1 MFFTGFETSERLL
14 QYTYQADVLLYLGKP
29 IIKNM
34 EYTLPNKFFDYLY
47 SCKPMILSD
56 LYVFREMVNR
66 NKIGITVDMHNINI
80 NKIGNKINELV
91 NDDVLITKISDNM
104 KRVRNEYT
112 WEKQEKKLLELYEK
126 LKYK

>member
-1 MFFTGFETSERLL
+1 
-14 QYTYQADVLLYLGKP
+14 
-29 IIKNM
+29 M